1 MMSLRQFSL
10 ILNFNNKVLVSFD
23 GLYIIGYA
31 EKTEL
36 EYIEILCNEFSFEI
50 LEITEKN
57 DKEVI
62 LKIRQER

>member
-1 MMSLRQFSL
+1 MSLRQFSL